1 MCCLSCG
8 LTSVVSAWLE
18 TLRTKGRSSAGARF
32 GISVNN
38 SFMSNGGMAEPS
50 A

>member
-8 LTSVVSAWLE
+8 LTKAVSAWLE
-18 TLRTKGRSSAGARF
+18 TLRTSGRSNAGARF

-38 SFMSNGGMAEPS
+38 SFNNSGGIAEPS